1 MCLGVLLL
9 VHGSPGRH
17 CRAASRGL
25 AARGWRCTLWET
37 TGAMNAP
44 ASVRSGCPGLAQ
56 HPPRHPCRCPARATC
71 RQSWSLRE
79 HSEQGLSALASR
91 LVGCGQCG
99 RPTSNPAITT
109 SRTIA
114 GPAAPRSGL
123 RKLRHCKAH
132 TRQGPAGRAARSKQ
146 HLHAHAACVA
156 THKRARLRGDGTHL
170 RRPARVPPA
179 AGWQPHDPPA
189 SLPLPSAPAG
199 PAAEPAPSSEA
210 CSGVG

>member
-1 MCLGVLLL
+1 MSLGVLLL

-25 AARGWRCTLWET
+25 AARGWRCPLWET
-37 TGAMNAP
+37 TGAMDAS
-44 ASVRSGCPGLAQ
+44 ASVRGGCPGLAQ

-71 RQSWSLRE
+71 RQSWSLWE

-91 LVGCGQCG
+91 LVGCGQCS

-132 TRQGPAGRAARSKQ
+132 TSQGRGPSSTCMHMLRAWRPEGKAAR
-146 HLHAHAACVA
+146 
-156 THKRARLRGDGTHL
+156 
-170 RRPARVPPA
+170 RR
-179 AGWQPHDPPA
+179 HPPA
-189 SLPLPSAPAG
+189 SSSSRSTRCRMAATRSSSLFAPTKC
-199 PAAEPAPSSEA
+199 SSWP
-210 CSGVG
+210 CR